1 MKVPTFHPLIL
12 KEKEDG
18 HMNGKA
24 LNILR
29 AKAEIWEPNPASC
42 SLHKNATII
51 TPTEEIHISKM
62 VCNFHHHVR
71 HLSVR
76 GFIWV
81 LTFTSLSYRTGE
93 VNKATLNL
101 VLRFKPS
108 VTPSS
113 TILFK

>member
-42 SLHKNATII
+42 SLYI
-51 TPTEEIHISKM
+51 KM
-62 VCNFHHHVR
+62 Q
-71 HLSVR
+71 L
-76 GFIWV
+76 
-81 LTFTSLSYRTGE
+81 L
-93 VNKATLNL
+93 
-101 VLRFKPS
+101 
-108 VTPSS
+108 
-113 TILFK
+113 